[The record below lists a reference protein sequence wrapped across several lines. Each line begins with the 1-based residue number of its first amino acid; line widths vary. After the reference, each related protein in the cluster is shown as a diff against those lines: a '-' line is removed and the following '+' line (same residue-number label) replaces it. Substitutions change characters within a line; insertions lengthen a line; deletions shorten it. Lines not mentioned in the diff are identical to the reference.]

1 VNSVTPNSVDLAS
14 PPATFSI
21 SGEGFRDLG
30 FGLPWVNFTRAGQL
44 IAQTRATALTGTVSL
59 TVPFPTQ
66 ATSSN
71 VVPGLS
77 AGSVTVTVYNQTGP
91 ESFSAIGNTS
101 LTVSNSAPTPVVNAI
116 TPSAVNL
123 ATAPP
128 TFTVTGA
135 GFRNAGFGLP
145 WVNFMRGAQLIAQ
158 ARATALTGT
167 VSLTVPFPTQ
177 ATSPNLV
184 PGLSAGPV
192 SVIVYNQTGQG
203 SYSAIGSTP
212 LTVTDG
218 TAVSAITPSAVN
230 LAAAPATFT
239 VTGAGFRNLGFGLPW
254 VNFVRD
260 GQLIAQARATA
271 LTGTGSLTL
280 PFPTQATSP
289 NVVPGLSAGPVT
301 VIVYNQTG
309 PGNFSAVGDTPL
321 TVSDGTSVVAIAP
334 SVVNLA
340 AVPATFT
347 VSGAGF
353 RNLGFGLPW
362 VNFVRDDQLIA
373 QARATALTG
382 TVSLTVPFPTQAT
395 SPNVVPGLSAGPVT
409 VIVYNQTGP
418 GSYSALG
425 TTPLTVTGLTSP

>member
-1 VNSVTPNSVDLAS
+1 
-14 PPATFSI
+14 
-21 SGEGFRDLG
+21 
-30 FGLPWVNFTRAGQL
+30 
-44 IAQTRATALTGTVSL
+44 VSD
-59 TVPFPTQ
+59 
-66 ATSSN
+66 
-71 VVPGLS
+71 
-77 AGSVTVTVYNQTGP
+77 
-91 ESFSAIGNTS
+91 
-101 LTVSNSAPTPVVNAI
+101 SAPTPVVNAI

-123 ATAPP
+123 ATAPT
-128 TFTVTGA
+128 TFTIGGA

-218 TAVSAITPSAVN
+218 TAVGAITPSAVN

-254 VNFVRD
+254 VNFVRE
-260 GQLIAQARATA
+260 GQLIAQARASA
-271 LTGTGSLTL
+271 LTGTVSLTV

-321 TVSDGTSVVAIAP
+321 TVSDGTSVAAIAP
-334 SVVNLA
+334 SAVNLA

-347 VSGAGF
+347 VTGAGF

-362 VNFVRDDQLIA
+362 VNFVRDGQLIA

-409 VIVYNQTGP
+409 VIVYNQTGF